1 MATRRDSGIDS
12 ITFSTKEGSVTL
24 TKEDTNRFMAGDGAP
39 EAAQELVAGVAR
51 SAAGEPEQTRQ
62 LLMAMC
68 ATCAHTKASH
78 PEEGP
83 CGETWVVD
91 DGKREVRCRCSE
103 YWATRRDLE
112 DGLPVTAREI
122 WFSGGTDIELNRRIT
137 AEFWD
142 GLRQGRGM
150 TVLLRASVVG
160 KKFREKDYGLT
171 ETRQLRVDQVFFV
184 PERREVGEPSRAFD
198 SFGNEV
204 DPETGEILGGGD

>member
-1 MATRRDSGIDS
+1 
-12 ITFSTKEGSVTL
+12 
-24 TKEDTNRFMAGDGAP
+24 
-39 EAAQELVAGVAR
+39 
-51 SAAGEPEQTRQ
+51 
-62 LLMAMC
+62 MAMC

-122 WFSGGTDIELNRRIT
+122 SFSGGTGRGLNRRIT

-171 ETRQLRVDQVFFV
+171 ETRQLRVDAVFFV
-184 PERREVGEPSRAFD
+184 PAAEVGEPSRAFD

-204 DPETGEILGGGD
+204 DPETGEILGGGIHELQRERDRGDMEPDGRGHRRVLREVGCEAGLAGEADA